1 MRWGVPNDMDGAV
14 VGTGL
19 APIVLNC
26 VQVFLASDAS
36 AFVNGHMLMVD
47 GGFTSTVATNVLE

>member
-1 MRWGVPNDMDGAV
+1 MDGAV